1 MNATPVWY
9 ITGASQGLG
18 LALATELLA
27 KGYRVAATSRD
38 QAAVARAVPTAT
50 AAHFLPLAVDLT
62 QDASVAASFEQVH
75 QAFGRLDVVVN
86 NAGYG
91 TGGALEELSSAEIQ
105 ASFDVNFFAVIRVIQ
120 QALPYL
126 RRQRAGHILNIS
138 SIAGFAPGV
147 GWSVY
152 AAAKF
157 AVTGLSEALAN
168 DLAPFNI
175 RVSAVSPG
183 WFRTNFVKPDS
194 IAFAQQPL
202 TEYPEIRAAHARFQ
216 QLDGQ
221 QLGNPAKVADALLAL
236 VAAPNP
242 PKNLFLGSDAW
253 ARATAQLQQLA
264 EQTSQWQAVSAST
277 DFPASADA

>member
-1 MNATPVWY
+1 M
-9 ITGASQGLG
+9 
-18 LALATELLA
+18 
-27 KGYRVAATSRD
+27 AATSRD
-38 QAAVARAVPTAT
+38 QAALVRAVPSADS
-50 AAHFLPLAVDLT
+50 AHFLPLAVDLT
-62 QDASVAASFEQVH
+62 QDASVAASFAQVH
-75 QAFGRLDVVVN
+75 KAFGRLNVVVN

-105 ASFDVNFFAVIRVIQ
+105 TSFEVNFFAVIRVIQ

-126 RRQRAGHILNIS
+126 RRQQSGHILNIS

-175 RVSAVSPG
+175 QVSAVSPG
-183 WFRTNFVKPDS
+183 WFRTDFVKPDS
-194 IAFAQQPL
+194 IVFAQQQSDDYL
-202 TEYPEIRAAHARFQ
+202 EIQAAHARFR
-216 QLDGQ
+216 QLDGK
-221 QLGNPAKVADALLAL
+221 QLGDPAKVADALLAL

-242 PKNLFLGSDAW
+242 PRNLFLGSDA
-253 ARATAQLQQLA
+253 
-264 EQTSQWQAVSAST
+264 
-277 DFPASADA
+277 